1 MKGEKMCWSN
11 YRIKCG
17 VKVYDLRIETSLLKL
32 SKWRKINYILKEQIV
47 HTYHSH
53 TEDKKS
59 KLKISGQISWGGIY
73 ENK

>member
-11 YRIKCG
+11 YRTKCG
-17 VKVYDLRIETSLLKL
+17 VKVYRVETSLLKL

-47 HTYHSH
+47 HTYH
-53 TEDKKS
+53 TDDKKS

-73 ENK
+73 EKK